1 MRLAKTPAAL
11 IVTGALF
18 VAACGGGDD
27 KGGAGAG
34 PGKTGGSKPVG
45 VVVEAVREESFPYEI
60 EALGT
65 ANANEAVT
73 ITAKV
78 SNLVTAIRFEEG
90 QQVRRGQV
98 LVELDGAETRAELD
112 AAKAALSESRS
123 QFRRAQELRATQALS
138 QAELE
143 RLEATVLS
151 NQARVSGAQSKFDD
165 TVVRAPFDGRVGLRR
180 VSVGSFISPGA
191 VITTLDDTRTIK
203 LDFSVPE
210 NFMAVLEGGM
220 AVTARSVAYPDR
232 EFTGKIA
239 SIDSRVD
246 PVTRSVIARAL
257 IPNPGGELK
266 PGMFLTLRLRQPRE
280 NVTMVSEE
288 SLVPEEGKQFVF
300 VVDAAGK
307 AARRQVSI
315 GRRKPGS
322 VEVLQGLTAGE
333 RVVVEG
339 TQLVKDGAQVN
350 ILTAAAAGASPGE
363 STERRL
369 APE

>member
-1 MRLAKTPAAL
+1 MPIPKVPVLLACAGVLLMA
-11 IVTGALF
+11 G
-18 VAACGGGDD
+18 CRGGGE
-27 KGGAGAG
+27 GGAKAAPGA
-34 PGKTGGSKPVG
+34 PGSRPVS
-45 VVVEAVREESFPYEI
+45 VVLDAVREESFPYEI

-73 ITAKV
+73 ITSKV
-78 SNLVTAIRFEEG
+78 SNRVTAIRFEEG

-98 LVELDGAETRAELD
+98 LVELDGAETKAELD
-112 AAKAALSESRS
+112 AAKAALAESRS
-123 QFRRAQELRATQALS
+123 QFRRAEELRATQALS

-151 NQARVSGAQSKFDD
+151 NQARLTGAQSKFDD
-165 TVVRAPFDGRVGLRR
+165 TTVRAPFDGVVGLRR

-210 NFMAVLEGGM
+210 NFMAVLKDGM
-220 AVTARSVAYPDR
+220 AVTASSIAYPDR
-232 EFTGKIA
+232 EFTGKVA

-246 PVTRSVIARAL
+246 PVTRSIIARAL
-257 IPNPGGELK
+257 IPNPHGELK

-280 NVTMVSEE
+280 NVVMVSEE

-300 VVDAAGK
+300 VVDDAGK
-307 AARRQVSI
+307 AAKREVSI

-322 VEVLQGLTAGE
+322 VEILEGLTAGE

-339 TQLVKDGAQVN
+339 TQMVKDGAQVK
-350 ILTAAAAGASPGE
+350 ILTAATAGASAGVP
-363 STERRL
+363 TEPVR